1 MQENKNQR
9 QQEEDMQSRNQQE
22 DMQSRKQQ
30 EDMQSRNQQGD
41 MQSRKQQDSKNTDA
55 EQRAREKQLEEYR
68 KQQRMAKTMRHGP
81 GRNQVAEKP
90 KNFKGSFG
98 KLMCYIGRYRF
109 AVILVMI
116 FAVLSTIFS
125 VLGPKIMGHATTELA
140 EGLMRKI
147 QGTGGIDFEKI
158 GKILIFTLGLY
169 LASAGFSF
177 IQGWIMTSVSQK
189 VAYRMRREISEK
201 IDRMPMKYFESRP
214 YGDVLSRIT
223 NDVDTL
229 GTGLNQSITM
239 IISSLATIVGV
250 VVMML
255 TISPLMTL
263 IAVVVIP
270 VSGSLV
276 AFIVKKS
283 QKYFI
288 RQQDSLGIINGQIEE
303 DFSGQLVIKAF
314 NREQIV
320 LNDFNSTNRDLYDS
334 AWKSQFI
341 SGVMMPVMNFIS
353 YLGYAG
359 VAISGGLLAI
369 RGVIGVGD
377 IQAFIQYVG
386 NIKQPLAQLAQVMN
400 QVQSMTAA
408 AERVF
413 EFLEEEEE
421 DPARITQA
429 EGKSESSGTRESC
442 ENGKYFG
449 TGEQGEQSGSFA
461 TIGTGDIRGEVDFEH
476 VRFGYNPD
484 QIVIKDFSAH
494 VKPGQKIAIV
504 GPTGAGKTTIVKLL
518 MRFYDVNSG
527 TIRLDGRD
535 IREIDR
541 HELRQYFSMVLQ
553 DTWLFSG
560 TIRENIRYGRLDAT
574 DEEVEKA
581 AKAAHVDHFIRT
593 LPGGYDM
600 VLNEDATNVSQG
612 QKQLLTIARAMLADR
627 RLLILDEATSSVDTR
642 TEQLIQSAMDRLMKG
657 RTSFVIAHR
666 LSTIRNAD
674 LILVLNHGDIVEQG
688 THEELLAKNG
698 FYADLYN
705 SQFAV

>member
-1 MQENKNQR
+1 MREDNIQNKKASLLEAEAEKKTSAMESRTENQKQDASGSQSDADKKNKKDR
-9 QQEEDMQSRNQQE
+9 ASAR
-22 DMQSRKQQ
+22 
-30 EDMQSRNQQGD
+30 
-41 MQSRKQQDSKNTDA
+41 DA
-55 EQRAREKQLEEYR
+55 EKLAREKKLAEYR
-68 KQQRMAKTMRHGP
+68 KKHNAASNRRGP
-81 GRNQVAEKP
+81 GRNRVGEKP
-90 KNFKGSFG
+90 KDFRKSFG
-98 KLMCYIGRYRF
+98 KLMRYIGRYRI
-109 AVILVMI
+109 AVIFVVI
-116 FAVLSTIFS
+116 FAILSTVFN
-125 VLGPKIMGHATTELA
+125 VMGPKIMGHATTELA
-140 EGLMRKI
+140 NGLMRKI
-147 QGTGGIDFEKI
+147 QGTGGIDFTKI
-158 GKILIFTLGLY
+158 GKILLMTLALY
-169 LASAGFSF
+169 IASAAFSF
-177 IQGWIMTSVSQK
+177 LQGWIMTSVSQK
-189 VAYRMRREISEK
+189 AAYRMRREISEK

-239 IISSLATIVGV
+239 IISSIATLVGV

-270 VSGSLV
+270 VSGILV
-276 AFIVKKS
+276 SFIVKKS
-283 QKYFI
+283 QNYFI

-303 DFSGQLVIKAF
+303 DFSGQLIIKAF
-314 NREQIV
+314 NREQES
-320 LNDFNSTNRDLYDS
+320 LNEFSRTNADLYDS

-359 VAISGGLLAI
+359 VAISGGMLAI
-369 RGVIGVGD
+369 QGVIGVGD

-421 DPARITQA
+421 PNVLLPEKA
-429 EGKSESSGTRESC
+429 ESSAGDKEIEDTQKAETDNELANAAETL
-442 ENGKYFG
+442 ENV
-449 TGEQGEQSGSFA
+449 
-461 TIGTGDIRGEVDFEH
+461 RGEVDFNH
-476 VRFGYNPD
+476 VRFGYDPD
-484 QIVIKDFSAH
+484 QIIIKDFSCH
-494 VKPGQKIAIV
+494 VEPGQKIAIV
-504 GPTGAGKTTIVKLL
+504 GPTGAGKTTLVKLL

-527 TIRLDGRD
+527 SILLDGKD
-535 IREIDR
+535 IRTIDR
-541 HELRQYFSMVLQ
+541 HQLRDNFSMVLQ

-560 TIRENIRYGRLDAT
+560 TIRENIRYGRLDAS

-581 AKAAHVDHFIRT
+581 AKAAYVDHFIRT

-627 RLLILDEATSSVDTR
+627 KVLILDEATSSVDTR

-674 LILVLNHGDIVEQG
+674 RILVLNHGDIVEQG
-688 THEELLAKNG
+688 THDELLAKNG

-705 SQFAV
+705 SQFAE